1 MIIRVVARNYVRAD
15 QVDAFIALAKQLVVA
30 TNEEEGCIYYQ
41 LHQSIS
47 EPTELT
53 FMEEWVD
60 QAALDRHMAT
70 AHFQTIVPQLREM
83 AAQPGG
89 ATLYKRL

>member
-1 MIIRVVARNYVRAD
+1 MIIRVVARNFVRAD
-15 QVDAFIALAKQLVVA
+15 QIDAFVALAKQLVVA

-41 LHQSIS
+41 LHQSLS
-47 EPTELT
+47 DPTELT

-60 QAALDRHMAT
+60 QAALDLHMAT
-70 AHFQTIVPQLREM
+70 PHFQAIVPQLRAL